1 MLDDIALEVRYTR
14 DMTGLKGLSERV
26 LAAVAGVRRH
36 LFVPAGLESRA
47 YDNGPLPIGHGQTI
61 SQPYIVALMTE
72 LLRPEPDAVILEVG
86 TGSGAIALALISE
99 RPDLRVTAS
108 DLSPEAAEAAG
119 ENAERL
125 GLALEVIVEEGLP
138 DRLVEEEIDLVI
150 ANLPYVTDST
160 IFERPPE
167 IPR

>member
-72 LLRPEPDAVILEVG
+72 RLPPEPDAVSLEVG
-86 TGSGAIALALISE
+86 TGSGYQTAVLARLVRQVYSLEIV
-99 RPDLRVTAS
+99 PPL
-108 DLSPEAAEAAG
+108 AAAAVQRLQ
-119 ENAERL
+119 RL
-125 GLALEVIVEEGLP
+125 GG
-138 DRLVEEEIDLVI
+138 
-150 ANLPYVTDST
+150 ANVAV
-160 IFERPPE
+160 PPGGG
-167 IPR
+167 RRGGGGGAATRGR